1 MPTNQEIADVLYQI
15 ADLMEM
21 QEVAFKPQAY
31 RRAAQTIESW
41 SAEIEDVAR
50 QGKLEELPGVG
61 KGIAEHIREM
71 INHNGRSL
79 YLEKLKKS
87 LPIKA
92 DELFSVEGLGPKR
105 AMMLYKRLKVTDL
118 ASLEKAARAG
128 KIAKIERFGEA
139 TQEKILSGIEFARK
153 ARGRMLLSQ
162 ALPIAER
169 IIATLKKAG
178 PVSNIAY
185 AGSLRRKSSTIGDI
199 DILVTT
205 KKPKELMSA
214 FVKMKEAAR
223 VVASGPT
230 KSTIE
235 IRNGPHA
242 DLRVLDPAQWGS
254 ALQYFTGSKNHN
266 IALRR
271 IAIAKGYKL
280 SEYGLFKGT
289 KNVACKTEHEIY
301 RKLGMEYIEPELRED
316 NGEIKAAQEGKL
328 PKLVELY
335 DLRGDLH
342 THSAWS
348 DGTASILEMAQ
359 AAASHGLDYIALTDH
374 TEKLKIANGLTAK
387 RFEKQADELRGLSK
401 KLGGFQILHGC
412 ELNIME
418 DGTPDVPDSTLKNF
432 DIVVA
437 SIHHGL
443 GNDRSKATRRLVT
456 AISNPHIDIIGHPT
470 GRLIGR
476 RAGYEI
482 NLDAVIDACKEHNK
496 ALEINSQ
503 PERLDLDFGMVR
515 ECVKRGVRVSIS
527 SDSHATDSFHFLE
540 FGVCNARRG
549 WCEKK
554 DVINTMGAEKVR
566 EWVRK
571 HD

>member
-1 MPTNQEIADVLYQI
+1 MTSNQEIADVLYQI

-41 SAEIEDVAR
+41 SEEVEEVAKR
-50 QGKLEELPGVG
+50 GELEELPGIG
-61 KGIAEHIREM
+61 KGIAEHINE
-71 INHNGRSL
+71 IILNNGRSP

-92 DELFSVEGLGPKR
+92 DELFAVEGLGPKR
-105 AMMLYKRLKVTDL
+105 AMMLYNKLKVTDL
-118 ASLEKAARAG
+118 ASLEKAARTG
-128 KIAKIERFGEA
+128 KIARLEHFGET
-139 TQEKILSGIEFARK
+139 TQEKILAGIEFARRSK
-153 ARGRMLLSQ
+153 GRMLLSQ

-185 AGSLRRKSSTIGDI
+185 AGSLRRKSTTIGDI

-205 KKPKELMSA
+205 KKPKELMAA
-214 FVKMKEAAR
+214 FVDMKEAAR
-223 VVASGPT
+223 TVVTGPT

-242 DLRVLDPAQWGS
+242 DLRVLDPSQWGS

-280 SEYGLFKGT
+280 SEYGLFKGS
-289 KNVACKTEHEIY
+289 KNVASKTEEEIY
-301 RKLGMEYIEPELRED
+301 RKLGMDYIEPELRED
-316 NGEIKAAQEGKL
+316 TGEIKAAQDRKL
-328 PKLVELY
+328 PKLIGRS

-342 THSAWS
+342 THSTWS
-348 DGTASILEMAQ
+348 DGTASIIEMAQ
-359 AAASHGLDYIALTDH
+359 AAKSYGLDYIALTDH
-374 TEKLKIANGLTAK
+374 TEKLKIANGLTPQ
-387 RFEKQADELRGLSK
+387 RFEKQAAELRGLSK

-418 DGTPDVPDSTLKNF
+418 DGTPDVPEATLKRF

-437 SIHHGL
+437 SIHMGL
-443 GNDRSKATRRLVT
+443 TNDRARATKRLVN
-456 AISNPHIDIIGHPT
+456 AISNPHIDVIGHPT
-470 GRLIGR
+470 GRLIGKR
-476 RAGYEI
+476 PGYEI
-482 NLDAVIDACKEHNK
+482 DLDAVIDACKEHDK
-496 ALEINSQ
+496 ALEIDSQ
-503 PERLDLDFGMVR
+503 PERIDLDFGMVR
-515 ECVKRGVRVSIS
+515 ECVKRGVRLSIS
-527 SDSHATDSFHFLE
+527 SDSHTTDSFHFLE
-540 FGVCNARRG
+540 LGVSNARRG

-554 DVINTMGAEKVR
+554 DVLNTTSAEKVK
-566 EWVRK
+566 EWARK
-571 HD
+571 HE